1 MLFGDDGN
9 KILSEDQSMVL
20 PPFSDPDHHQ
30 PRRFTN
36 TRGGGDDIFM
46 GGGDMS
52 QGLGMHDE
60 TAKNLIGSISPLYS
74 ATNQNKDHHGG
85 NFAERVVA
93 HDDSHELASMWPSS
107 RKPAEK

>member
-1 MLFGDDGN
+1 
-9 KILSEDQSMVL
+9 
-20 PPFSDPDHHQ
+20 
-30 PRRFTN
+30 
-36 TRGGGDDIFM
+36 
-46 GGGDMS
+46 MS

-74 ATNQNKDHHGG
+74 ATNQNNNHHQGGG

-107 RKPAEK
+107 RKPAEKQEVINDDEGEDDLASFWPSQKAA